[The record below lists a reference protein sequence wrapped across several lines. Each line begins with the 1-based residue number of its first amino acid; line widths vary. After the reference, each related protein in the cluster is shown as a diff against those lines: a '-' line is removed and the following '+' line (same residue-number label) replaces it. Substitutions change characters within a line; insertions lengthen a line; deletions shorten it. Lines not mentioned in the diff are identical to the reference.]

1 MREGTHASTYT
12 NLAPHS
18 HTYAR
23 DTCKFSDDSDV
34 LVDFLQ
40 RNPDD
45 LRASDRLPPRH
56 SSDRGSPVYLSLILC
71 LIMSWDDVKPC
82 WFTSWGTILPGF
94 TVTGRFP
101 LIQVQNLR
109 F

>member
-1 MREGTHASTYT
+1 MRGGHMQSPIPTLHHTHTHMLGTHASFQMIPT
-12 NLAPHS
+12 
-18 HTYAR
+18 
-23 DTCKFSDDSDV
+23 FSWSSSGETLICGPWIV
-34 LVDFLQ
+34 Y
-40 RNPDD
+40 
-45 LRASDRLPPRH
+45 PPRH
-56 SSDRGSPVYLSLILC
+56 SSDGGSPAMLSLVLC

-82 WFTSWGTILPGF
+82 WFTSWGTIRSSF